1 MKAKNNIFLKIISNI
16 EVALAS
22 VMLIILVV
30 LTFTGVIMRY
40 CFGNPFT
47 WLEEIQL
54 ACMVWIVFA
63 AAGSAFRYGG
73 HVSIEIVA
81 DMLPGSVRKTV
92 EVLIS
97 AVVVIVVVYFGMKSI
112 TYIQLFLRTG
122 RGTPILKIP
131 YAWIYGIVPVSC
143 VLMLVNWFVVWFQS
157 FKNTEGEEEIS

>member
-1 MKAKNNIFLKIISNI
+1 MKVKDILVKVIGNV

-22 VMLIILVV
+22 FMLVMLVV
-30 LTFTGVIMRY
+30 LTFVGVIMRY

-54 ACMVWIVFA
+54 ACMVWIVFS
-63 AAGSAFRYGG
+63 AAGATFRYGG
-73 HVSIEIVA
+73 HVAIEILV
-81 DMLPGSVRKTV
+81 DMLPEKARRVC

-97 AVVVIVVVYFGMKSI
+97 VVVVAVVAYFGIKSI
-112 TYIQLFLRTG
+112 AYIQVFLRTG

-157 FKNTEGEEEIS
+157 FKNTGSGEEES